1 MKKVLKFNVNGKD
14 YEILISPNKTLLEV
28 LREGLFLTGTK
39 HGCDTGECG
48 LCTVL
53 IDGIPHLSCLTLA
66 ITCEGK
72 NITTVEGIDKEE
84 VELIEKSFLEEG
96 AVQCGF
102 CTPSF
107 VIMAKYLMDKKK
119 KGLNHI
125 DLKEELSGNLCRCTG
140 YKKIIKAFERILG

>member
-1 MKKVLKFNVNGKD
+1 MKKILRFNVNGKN
-14 YEILISPNKTLLEV
+14 YEILISANKTLLEV
-28 LREGLFLTGTK
+28 LRDDLHLTGTK
-39 HGCDTGECG
+39 HGCETGECG

-53 IDGIPHLSCLTLA
+53 IDGIPHLSCLMLA

-72 NITTVEGIDKEE
+72 NITTVEGIDKKEIE
-84 VELIEKSFLEEG
+84 FIEKSFLEEG

-140 YKKIIKAFERILG
+140 YTKIIKAFERIIK